1 MARSYLIGVYMDIVE
16 FMDNGKVF
24 TCNNVIAII
33 DDGKKLRVINSD
45 DIERNYYE
53 IDRENLAQVKIYG
66 GL

>member
-1 MARSYLIGVYMDIVE
+1 MDIIE
-16 FMDNGKVF
+16 FMNSGRVY

-53 IDRENLAQVKIYG
+53 IDREELAQIKIYG
-66 GL
+66 GLT